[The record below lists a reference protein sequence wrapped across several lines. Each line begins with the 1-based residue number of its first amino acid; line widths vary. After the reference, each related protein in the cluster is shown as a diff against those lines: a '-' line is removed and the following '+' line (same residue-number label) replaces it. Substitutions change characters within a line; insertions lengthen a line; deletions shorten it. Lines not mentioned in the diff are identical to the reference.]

1 MSRLKKLSPLSSFSL
16 VIIKKKYCKSS
27 SQHASLMHRSCPSQ
41 CLCLAVKTCHRGLT
55 SQFLH
60 LSRSGSPIVVPR
72 LDNEEW
78 DGREHRDTS
87 SSYVRLPFLSSHL
100 PPCRSGDR
108 YATAG
113 RAMEVWINLTT
124 AGSNCGGTEG
134 GGAWR
139 LRTWKEKR
147 AGERKDWILKHEDE
161 KDWIPRHGRKEEADE
176 SMRFGTKM
184 IQNYLKLYLQNAV
197 WVVMDSNTPNR
208 NAK

>member
-1 MSRLKKLSPLSSFSL
+1 MLHWCTARARLSA
-16 VIIKKKYCKSS
+16 C
-27 SQHASLMHRSCPSQ
+27 Q
-41 CLCLAVKTCHRGLT
+41 RGLT

-72 LDNEEW
+72 LENEEW

-100 PPCRSGDR
+100 PPCLSGDR

-124 AGSNCGGTEG
+124 AGSNCGGTGG

-139 LRTWKEKR
+139 LRAWKEKR
-147 AGERKDWILKHEDE
+147 AGKKKRLNPKTRGGDGLNSSTCKKGIGRWKH
-161 KDWIPRHGRKEEADE
+161 G
-176 SMRFGTKM
+176 
-184 IQNYLKLYLQNAV
+184 V
-197 WVVMDSNTPNR
+197 WD
-208 NAK
+208 

>member
-1 MSRLKKLSPLSSFSL
+1 MLHWCTARARLSA
-16 VIIKKKYCKSS
+16 C
-27 SQHASLMHRSCPSQ
+27 Q
-41 CLCLAVKTCHRGLT
+41 RGLT

-60 LSRSGSPIVVPR
+60 LSHSGSPIVVPR
-72 LDNEEW
+72 LENEEW

-100 PPCRSGDR
+100 PPCLSGDR

-124 AGSNCGGTEG
+124 AGSNCGGTGG

-139 LRTWKEKR
+139 LRAWKEKR
-147 AGERKDWILKHEDE
+147 AGKKKRLNPKTRRTEFLDMKERNRQMKAWGLGLK
-161 KDWIPRHGRKEEADE
+161 WFR
-176 SMRFGTKM
+176 T
-184 IQNYLKLYLQNAV
+184 
-197 WVVMDSNTPNR
+197 MDDNTPNR

>member
-1 MSRLKKLSPLSSFSL
+1 MLHWCTARARLSA
-16 VIIKKKYCKSS
+16 C
-27 SQHASLMHRSCPSQ
+27 Q
-41 CLCLAVKTCHRGLT
+41 RGLT

-72 LDNEEW
+72 LENEEW

-100 PPCRSGDR
+100 PPCLSGDR

-124 AGSNCGGTEG
+124 AGSNCGGTGG

-139 LRTWKEKR
+139 LRAWKEKR
-147 AGERKDWILKHEDE
+147 AGKKKRLNPKTRGGEGLNSSTWKKGIGRWKH
-161 KDWIPRHGRKEEADE
+161 G
-176 SMRFGTKM
+176 
-184 IQNYLKLYLQNAV
+184 V
-197 WVVMDSNTPNR
+197 WD
-208 NAK
+208 

>member
-1 MSRLKKLSPLSSFSL
+1 MLHWCTARARLSA
-16 VIIKKKYCKSS
+16 C
-27 SQHASLMHRSCPSQ
+27 Q
-41 CLCLAVKTCHRGLT
+41 RGLT

-72 LDNEEW
+72 LENEEW

-100 PPCRSGDR
+100 PPCLSGDR

-124 AGSNCGGTEG
+124 AGSNCGGTGG

-139 LRTWKEKR
+139 LRAWKEKR
-147 AGERKDWILKHEDE
+147 AGKKKRLNPKTRGGDGLNSSTWKKGIGRWKH
-161 KDWIPRHGRKEEADE
+161 G
-176 SMRFGTKM
+176 
-184 IQNYLKLYLQNAV
+184 V
-197 WVVMDSNTPNR
+197 WD
-208 NAK
+208 